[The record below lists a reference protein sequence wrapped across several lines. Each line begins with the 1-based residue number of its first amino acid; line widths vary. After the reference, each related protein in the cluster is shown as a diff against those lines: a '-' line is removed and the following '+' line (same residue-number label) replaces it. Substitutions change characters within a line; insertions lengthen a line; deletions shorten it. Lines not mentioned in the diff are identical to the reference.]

1 MTDTFGSQNKSLS
14 PIEEL
19 RLKSLFQEEGPGR
32 TGAPRL
38 LPVIDAPPFIR
49 KVDDDRS
56 FGDYF
61 QSDKNVVDRV
71 KEYFEPKYEQGSF
84 GSFQRDDG
92 RVVRFGM
99 PEEFSQEEILRALED
114 IKNVPAGSTLADRRD
129 VAEVAKRLEGLPE
142 DDPIFAESPLDALSA
157 DIDKTLAD
165 LKTTPSQ
172 TQKTAITALAQLNQE
187 VAEDEMGRGISDQVV
202 EDAFVAGMDDFLET
216 IRGAG
221 PADTEMTIDDYK
233 KEFADAT
240 GIDIS
245 GKVDK
250 SNALMA
256 FGLALMQNKA
266 GRGFNVGKMLAAI
279 GEAGQ
284 TAMPELEKAKEKA
297 RAGALAAGKYALQTR
312 ATDRA
317 TDAANQEK
325 MMNRSKYWVYKKG
338 GKGQEFASFDEGEFV
353 DLNKYELNKLLNTPD
368 FDKNYEFI
376 DASDRFAILEKR
388 AEGVDLGDQWDP
400 KLEDVSLIGG
410 SSTDL
415 PPALRV
421 AAYAANPNY
430 EGTLETKYK
439 LAENPKGVQ
448 RRLVQAQNDINK
460 SSDRLRMLL
469 ENIENGISIPDQL
482 VSSVVQAGRN
492 LGFDM
497 GGVSTVAEAKQELKN
512 IAIDEAL
519 RILQESGR
527 TISEGERVR
536 VEERVG
542 KIRLGNADPELI
554 RNQVEHI
561 YNMVVTKPQRD
572 LDTAI
577 SGFEE
582 NFGFSIMSLPT
593 EDELRII
600 NEKRKARGEPPV
612 TMDDFQ

>member
-1 MTDTFGSQNKSLS
+1 MTDTFGLG
-14 PIEEL
+14 
-19 RLKSLFQEEGPGR
+19 SLFQEEGPGR

-49 KVDDDRS
+49 EVDDDRS

-84 GSFQRDDG
+84 GSFQRDDD
-92 RVVRFGM
+92 RIVRFGL

-114 IKNVPAGSTLADRRD
+114 IKNVPAGSTLADRKD

-142 DDPIFAESPLDALSA
+142 NDPIFAESPLDALSM
-157 DIDKTLAD
+157 DIDNTL
-165 LKTTPSQ
+165 S
-172 TQKTAITALAQLNQE
+172 QLNSTKTKKQK
-187 VAEDEMGRGISDQVV
+187 AEDFRAKEQEIAISQGMPDPNATATSISQ
-202 EDAFVAGMDDFLET
+202 EKIEEAAMAAFNDYLEAA
-216 IRGAG
+216 RGAG
-221 PADTEMTIDDYK
+221 PDTPKVKDIDEYK
-233 KEFADAT
+233 KEFAKAT

-266 GRGFNVGKMLAAI
+266 GRGFNVGKMLASV

-284 TAMPELEKAKEKA
+284 AAMPELEKAKEKA

-376 DASDRFAILEKR
+376 DASDRFAILAKR
-388 AEGVDLGDQWDP
+388 AEGVDLGDEWNP

-415 PPALRV
+415 APAFRV

-430 EGTLETKYK
+430 EGTSETQYK
-439 LAENPKGVQ
+439 LGEDPKGVQ

-554 RNQVEHI
+554 RNQIEHI

-577 SGFEE
+577 SSFKD